1 MSDILI
7 DINGLEKQYMGNT
20 VLKDVSFQV
29 RSGMICGLVGPNGAG
44 KTTIMKILG
53 GLVLPTNGSISL
65 FGETDEKGLSHSRS
79 RMCFMIEIP
88 YAKQKMTAKENLEKL
103 RLQKGVTDKGRIEEV
118 LKMVDLADTGKKPV
132 SKFSLGMK
140 QRLGIAGALLSKPEV
155 MVLDEPVNG
164 LDPEGMVAIR
174 ELLLKLNREEN
185 ITIVISSHLLA
196 ELSQLCTDYVF
207 IKHGRIVEKLSDE
220 ELRKKCH
227 EYYRINSDNNSLI
240 PAVLQN
246 ELGIQ
251 EIEVEEN
258 GAVRLFERIDEIKLI
273 SKTLYDNG
281 IIPTELHMQDAN
293 LEQYYMN
300 LVGEKNV

>member
-103 RLQKGVTDKGRIEEV
+103 RIQKGVTDKGRIEEV

>member
-227 EYYRINSDNNSLI
+227 EYYRINSDDNSLI